1 MKRGSEY
8 EYQKSIQIDLNNFSF
23 EGDENTIEVYRL
35 RDQERIPLTDKITI
49 IYISSKNK
57 KELYNEDRLTKLERL
72 LLVFNE
78 GNPDRLENL
87 IREDQVMS
95 EYVSDALDASE
106 NEEIIGLYV
115 KNYI

>member
-35 RDQERIPLTDKITI
+35 RDQERILLTDKITI

-57 KELYNEDRLTKLERL
+57 KE
-72 LLVFNE
+72 
-78 GNPDRLENL
+78 
-87 IREDQVMS
+87 
-95 EYVSDALDASE
+95 
-106 NEEIIGLYV
+106 II
-115 KNYI
+115 